1 MEDTIKLSYTTT
13 ENGIESESYY
23 WAITLNCCICELG
36 FLKHSHWIVLYPYIK
51 EPGFVCCDVC
61 EEKLRD
67 CASTDINVS
76 KIPDVVRWCR
86 KSFLVDGVPEELT
99 FRLPNES

>member
-23 WAITLNCCICELG
+23 WAITLNCCICEQG
-36 FLKHSHWIVLYPYIK
+36 FLKHRHWIVLYPHIK

-67 CASTDINVS
+67 IASTDITVS